1 MKKIKKILAAVMTLA
16 MVLGMSMTTFAA
28 ALPVDPAITSKVTL
42 TGLSSNVPTTVNVYQ
57 FASLLYDEDRNEYSW
72 NIADWATNVT
82 LNQNKDAYVVA
93 DYDDLKDLAV
103 ETEPLI
109 SLTGDDAVEGTSV
122 ELTLPIGAYVIVAD
136 DTESTYGTLIAN
148 TYDRDNTPTDLNQP
162 ATVENQVI
170 VAKAEEH
177 KITKEASDSFV
188 QVGTDVDFTLTTT
201 FPSFKNADG
210 TETLSEFVVTD
221 TPNGLAIDE
230 ESVEVTIGS
239 TTVYP
244 GVSVGQNGALTVN
257 FSNIISESYAGQLV
271 TIKYTAEVTSTTYN
285 NTASAESNLV
295 TYNPGNTEGK
305 SGGIV
310 LTKVDAEKTSVKLTG
325 AEFSVYDLGDN
336 DQWDSSNKGTA
347 MPFVYDETLNAYRP
361 AVSTDSSEKITSTVA
376 VDNNGQLTI
385 VGLDEGKYHFEET
398 KAPNGY
404 SINEAGLDV
413 TVTDEVTTNVSENF
427 LDTKLASLPS
437 TGGIGTTIF
446 TIGGC
451 IIMIAAAGLF
461 FASRRK
467 SSK

>member
-28 ALPVDPAITSKVTL
+28 AEPVDPAIISTVKL
-42 TGLSSNVPTTVNVYQ
+42 TGLASNVPTNVKVYQ
-57 FASLLYDEDRNEYSW
+57 FASLLYDEEKNEYSW
-72 NIADWATNVT
+72 DIADWATNVT
-82 LNQNKDAYVVA
+82 LNQDKNAYVVD
-93 DYDDLKDLAV
+93 DYDELKGLA
-103 ETEPLI
+103 EAKTPYI
-109 SLTGDDAVEGTSV
+109 NLTGDSAVEGTSV
-122 ELTLPIGAYVIVAD
+122 DLTLPIGAYVIIAED
-136 DTESTYGTLIAN
+136 NESTYGTLIAN
-148 TYDRDNTPTDLNQP
+148 TYDRDKTPNGSGQP

-188 QVGTDVDFTLTTT
+188 QVGTNVEFTLTTT

-210 TETLSEFVVTD
+210 TETLDTFVVTD
-221 TPNGLAIDE
+221 TPNGLAIDN

-239 TTVYP
+239 TPVEP
-244 GVSVGQNGALTVN
+244 IVSVGPNGVLSVD
-257 FSNIISESYAGQLV
+257 FSSMILENYAGQLV

-295 TYNPGNTEGK
+295 DYKPGDSEGE

-310 LTKVDAEKTSVKLTG
+310 LTKVDAEKTSVTLTG
-325 AEFSVYDLGDN
+325 AEFSVYDLGN
-336 DQWDSSNKGTA
+336 NGQWDSSNKGTA
-347 MPFVYDETLNAYRP
+347 MTFVYDETLNAYRP

-376 VDNNGQLTI
+376 VDNNGKLTI

-398 KAPNGY
+398 KAPDGY

-413 TVTDEVTTNVSENF
+413 TVTDGVTENVSENF

-446 TIGGC
+446 TVGGC